1 MANETRAL
9 ADYAA
14 GLRYEHISAD
24 ALRRA
29 KDCLIDSIACMLY
42 AQKASWTRIVIDQIR
57 ARGETGR
64 SHFLGTDLGPIRA
77 ESAALGNGILTHAW
91 EIDCLRKPGAGVHP
105 GATLVPAA
113 IAAAQERHANGKA
126 LLTSIVAGCE
136 VMFRI
141 GNATKHTAEP
151 RGFHSPGLTG
161 TFGAAVSAGF
171 VFGISA
177 SAMANAL
184 GIAGSMSAGLLE
196 FSAGHGGGM
205 VKRLHM
211 GRAAESGIMAARWA
225 DAGFSGPP
233 TVLEGKHG
241 FLNAFCD
248 EKDIP
253 ALVRG
258 LGTDFEILNL
268 CLKRY
273 PCHITSHTAVRAV
286 ELLRGEH
293 KFAGSDVSGIVVETS
308 KRMAELNSNKSA
320 SDQVAV
326 QYTIPFCVAVAL
338 DHDTTDPD
346 SWGEEAFGAAETKA
360 LRKIIDVIPR
370 QSGDG
375 VDLDWTSTIH
385 ITLKDG
391 RQFERHQSD
400 FPGTPTTPLNPDQL
414 GQKFTALTRHL
425 RVDRMADLLERLEKI
440 EDEPD
445 LDWLTGSNQ

>member
-9 ADYAA
+9 AEYAA
-14 GLRYEHISAD
+14 CLRYEDISPE

-29 KDCLIDSIACMLY
+29 KDCLIDSIGCMLY
-42 AQKASWTRIVIDQIR
+42 ARKARWIGIVVEQIR
-57 ARGETGR
+57 ARDERGR
-64 SHFLGTDLGPIRA
+64 CHLLGTGLPPMRA
-77 ESAALGNGILTHAW
+77 ETAALGNGILTHAW
-91 EIDCLRKPGAGVHP
+91 ELDCLRKPGAGVHP
-105 GATLVPAA
+105 GATVVPAA
-113 IAAAQERHANGKA
+113 IAAVQERQADGRA
-126 LLTSIVAGCE
+126 LLTAIVAGCE

-141 GNATKHTAEP
+141 GNATLHTAEP

-161 TFGAAVSAGF
+161 TFGAAVAAGT
-171 VFGISA
+171 VFGLSGA
-177 SAMANAL
+177 AMTNAL

-225 DAGFSGPP
+225 DAGFTGPA

-248 EKDIP
+248 ERNVP
-253 ALVRG
+253 ALLRG
-258 LGTDFEILNL
+258 LGTEFEMLNL

-286 ELLRGEH
+286 ELLRAEH
-293 KFAGSDVSGIVVETS
+293 GFSGKDVTGIVVETS

-346 SWGEEAFGAAETKA
+346 SWGEEAFRAPEITA
-360 LRKIIDVIPR
+360 LRQRIEVVPHAQAAK
-370 QSGDG
+370 
-375 VDLDWTSTIH
+375 VDLDWASTLH

-391 RQFERHQSD
+391 RRLDKHQSD
-400 FPGTPTTPLNPDQL
+400 FPGTPNSPLDAAQL
-414 GQKFTALTRHL
+414 GHKFLNLTRDMPGG
-425 RVDRMADLLERLEKI
+425 RAQSLLERLERI
-440 EDEPD
+440 DMETT
-445 LDWLTGSNQ
+445 LDWLSGLG